1 MVAQPTIHFPF
12 VGGRGELCAGSGAR
26 EEGNSRANADFPKE
40 PGNADATQQNTIKW
54 VGCGI
59 SPARSKAHIVRSHAQ
74 KAEDKGGK
82 VELFHARIQQS
93 SLRLCKVPVLRLQK
107 ADQDVLFM

>member
-1 MVAQPTIHFPF
+1 MVAQPTIHFLF

-26 EEGNSRANADFPKE
+26 EEGGSRANADFPKE
-40 PGNADATQQNTIKW
+40 PGNADATQQNTIKR

-59 SPARSKAHIVRSHAQ
+59 SPARSSTHIVRSHAQ

-93 SLRLCKVPVLRLQK
+93 SLQLCKVPVLRLQK